1 MTIIYFSATGNSKYV
16 ATRLAKDEDRLMFI
30 PDAIR
35 NGIFE
40 IEDDSIGI
48 VSPTYFWGLPSIVK
62 EFLQKATFH
71 ADYLYFVATY
81 GTTPGAIGAMA
92 KKLIKGKKIDSFYS
106 VRMVDTYTPIFDI
119 STKKKQ
125 DKFTKNTEKE
135 IDKIIEYITKKVCKT
150 KMNGQTPSFITNAIS
165 QPLYENKK
173 RLTSRLSVNESCIGC
188 GLCARKCPIN
198 AIEMKDKKPVWVKE
212 KCVMCLGCLHR
223 CPKFAIE
230 CGKKTKNHGQYRN
243 PYVKI

>member
-16 ATRLAKDEDRLMFI
+16 ATRLAKEEDRLMFI

-125 DKFTKNTEKE
+125 DKFTKSTEKE
-135 IDKIIEYITKKVCKT
+135 IDKIIENITKKEYKT
-150 KMNGQTPSFITNAIS
+150 KMNGQTPSFITNVIS

-243 PYVKI
+243 PHVKI

>member
-125 DKFTKNTEKE
+125 DKFTKNAEKE
-135 IDKIIEYITKKVCKT
+135 IDKIIENITKKEYKA

-173 RLTSRLSVNESCIGC
+173 RLTSRFSVNESCIGC

-230 CGKKTKNHGQYRN
+230 CGKKTKKHGQYLN